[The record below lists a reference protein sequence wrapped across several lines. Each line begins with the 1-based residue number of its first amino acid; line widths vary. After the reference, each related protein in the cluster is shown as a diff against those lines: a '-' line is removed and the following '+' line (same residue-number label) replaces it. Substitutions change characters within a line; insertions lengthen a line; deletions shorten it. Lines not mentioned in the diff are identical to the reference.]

1 LIYPLRTMVFSAKHL
16 KWLVAKL
23 HELTVREVIRL
34 IERNRGVLL
43 RQRGS
48 HRQYEARA
56 AALADGAEVT
66 ARTTVAQHAGDVRPG
81 TLRAIERDLEPVS
94 GKGWLKGR

>member
-1 LIYPLRTMVFSAKHL
+1 MTA
-16 KWLVAKL
+16 
-23 HELTVREVIRL
+23 REVMRL
-34 IERNRGVLL
+34 IERNPRILL

-48 HRQYEARA
+48 HRQYEARVT
-56 AALADGAEVT
+56 LADGTEVT

-81 TLRAIERDLEPVS
+81 TLRAIERDLEPVF

>member
-1 LIYPLRTMVFSAKHL
+1 MVFSAKHL

-23 HELTVREVIRL
+23 YWVTAREIIRL
-34 IERNRGVLL
+34 IERNGGILL

-48 HRQYEARA
+48 HRQYEARVT
-56 AALADGAEVT
+56 LADGSEVT
-66 ARTTVAQHAGDVRPG
+66 ARTTVAQHGGDVRPG
-81 TLRAIERDLEPVS
+81 TLRAIERDLEPVF

>member
-1 LIYPLRTMVFSAKHL
+1 M
-16 KWLVAKL
+16 
-23 HELTVREVIRL
+23 RL
-34 IERNRGVLL
+34 IELNGGILL

-48 HRQYEARA
+48 HRQYEVRVT
-56 AALADGAEVT
+56 LADGTEVT

-81 TLRAIERDLEPVS
+81 TLRAIERDLEPVF

>member
-1 LIYPLRTMVFSAKHL
+1 MTA
-16 KWLVAKL
+16 
-23 HELTVREVIRL
+23 REVIRL
-34 IERNRGVLL
+34 IERNEGILL

-48 HRQYEARA
+48 HRQYEARLT
-56 AALADGAEVT
+56 LADGTEVT

-81 TLRAIERDLEPVS
+81 TLRAIERDLEPVF